1 MEELK
6 VLDYSNVFIASYF
19 TNDQQCSHPNREH
32 TLIYLCSGELEI
44 EQYGKCT
51 LLREGECAFMRRD
64 NRMILRKRVR
74 EGVPYR
80 SVVLKFSRNF
90 LRDFY
95 QKMDKDRLPGHA
107 RREKGSLYLLPAGR
121 PDIWSLFESVL
132 PYFDSGMRPSEEVLR
147 LKMEEG
153 LYVLLNTDK
162 NLYASLFDFVDPWKI
177 DLMDFMECN
186 YMNDLSLE
194 EMANYT
200 GRSLSTF
207 KRDFKKVSELSPQK
221 WIIRRRLEAAH
232 ALIRSGVRNVTDI
245 CFEVGFKNLSH
256 FSKIYKEKYGS
267 SPANSISY

>member
-90 LRDFY
+90 FI
-95 QKMDKDRLPGHA
+95 
-107 RREKGSLYLLPAGR
+107 RRWIRIGFLGTHGERRAACICCLPAVR
-121 PDIWSLFESVL
+121 I
-132 PYFDSGMRPSEEVLR
+132 
-147 LKMEEG
+147 
-153 LYVLLNTDK
+153 
-162 NLYASLFDFVDPWKI
+162 
-177 DLMDFMECN
+177 
-186 YMNDLSLE
+186 
-194 EMANYT
+194 
-200 GRSLSTF
+200 
-207 KRDFKKVSELSPQK
+207 
-221 WIIRRRLEAAH
+221 
-232 ALIRSGVRNVTDI
+232 SGV
-245 CFEVGFKNLSH
+245 
-256 FSKIYKEKYGS
+256 FSSRSCPI
-267 SPANSISY
+267 SIQG